1 MMKRGK
7 DDEKTMEPMF
17 PRLHGDDHQKSP
29 MYPLLHLNHSTHPA
43 EELYSGYS
51 NYKSSSTQVEQKRK
65 LVEED
70 FTVPIFFQSEIG
82 QDHRK
87 HSNGMDREELSS
99 FSPTYSS
106 SMEVQN
112 SSDREPKRARSQ
124 LHNSM
129 CENDVSNEHV
139 RGVGNGLQSNP
150 GKDSFPEELESP
162 NSSPSDSVCHED
174 ETCESLIRGNGDRS
188 DDASEI
194 SMVDSITGLDICPDD
209 VVGVIGQKHFW
220 KARREIVNQQ
230 RVFAVQV
237 FELHRLIKVQRSFA
251 GSPHLLVE
259 DGAYLGK
266 PSKGSFAKKL
276 SLEFIKPS
284 PNTVKHKDDSNKPSH
299 NMECSAANADGKTSF
314 SSVQNECQASSY
326 KPLSTPFVSDA
337 KTSPWGFHQPPS
349 QQWLIP
355 VMSPSE
361 GLIYKPYN
369 PGHGFMSPLCGGCG
383 LPPGTNPMMGN
394 FVNPA
399 YCVPSSH
406 HPYQGFGV
414 PPYGMPFVDGA
425 ISNVVKPRA
434 TKERSELQG
443 ISTASSP
450 TVGARGI
457 TVSPTTGGRN
467 ALPHFL
473 TSQAV
478 HVPVEAPQLH
488 VTDKLARVI
497 KVVPRNA
504 MSATESVARIFQ
516 SIQEGRKQ
524 GDSV

>member
-1 MMKRGK
+1 
-7 DDEKTMEPMF
+7 
-17 PRLHGDDHQKSP
+17 GDDHQKSP
-29 MYPLLHLNHSTHPA
+29 MYPPLHLNHSTHPA
-43 EELYSGYS
+43 EESYSGYS

-106 SMEVQN
+106 SVEVQN

-209 VVGVIGQKHFW
+209 VVGVIGQNIFGK
-220 KARREIVNQQ
+220 REEKLSSKFLCSCCFSMLCFTFHLSIVLMLSYRFIVCSVQLIAINKVYTSCRLHLCKSRAPSNSIAVFIGSDPSSLFSQQ

-276 SLEFIKPS
+276 SLEFIIKPS

-326 KPLSTPFVSDA
+326 KPLSTPLFLMPKLVLGVSIN
-337 KTSPWGFHQPPS
+337 H
-349 QQWLIP
+349 
-355 VMSPSE
+355 
-361 GLIYKPYN
+361 
-369 PGHGFMSPLCGGCG
+369 
-383 LPPGTNPMMGN
+383 
-394 FVNPA
+394 
-399 YCVPSSH
+399 
-406 HPYQGFGV
+406 
-414 PPYGMPFVDGA
+414 
-425 ISNVVKPRA
+425 
-434 TKERSELQG
+434 
-443 ISTASSP
+443 
-450 TVGARGI
+450 
-457 TVSPTTGGRN
+457 
-467 ALPHFL
+467 
-473 TSQAV
+473 
-478 HVPVEAPQLH
+478 
-488 VTDKLARVI
+488 LA
-497 KVVPRNA
+497 NN
-504 MSATESVARIFQ
+504 
-516 SIQEGRKQ
+516 G
-524 GDSV
+524 

>member
-1 MMKRGK
+1 
-7 DDEKTMEPMF
+7 MF
-17 PRLHGDDHQKSP
+17 LIF
-29 MYPLLHLNHSTHPA
+29 
-43 EELYSGYS
+43 
-51 NYKSSSTQVEQKRK
+51 EQ
-65 LVEED
+65 
-70 FTVPIFFQSEIG
+70 
-82 QDHRK
+82 
-87 HSNGMDREELSS
+87 
-99 FSPTYSS
+99 
-106 SMEVQN
+106 
-112 SSDREPKRARSQ
+112 
-124 LHNSM
+124 
-129 CENDVSNEHV
+129 
-139 RGVGNGLQSNP
+139 
-150 GKDSFPEELESP
+150 
-162 NSSPSDSVCHED
+162 
-174 ETCESLIRGNGDRS
+174 
-188 DDASEI
+188 
-194 SMVDSITGLDICPDD
+194 
-209 VVGVIGQKHFW
+209 
-220 KARREIVNQQ
+220 
-230 RVFAVQV
+230 
-237 FELHRLIKVQRSFA
+237 VQRSFA

-266 PSKGSFAKKL
+266 PSKGTFAKKL
-276 SLEFIKPS
+276 SLEFIIKPS

-369 PGHGFMSPLCGGCG
+369 PGHGFISPLCGGCG

-478 HVPVEAPQLH
+478 HVPAEAPQLH
-488 VTDKLARVI
+488 VTDKPARVI

-504 MSATESVARIFQ
+504 MSTTESVARIFQ

>member
-1 MMKRGK
+1 
-7 DDEKTMEPMF
+7 MF
-17 PRLHGDDHQKSP
+17 LIF
-29 MYPLLHLNHSTHPA
+29 
-43 EELYSGYS
+43 
-51 NYKSSSTQVEQKRK
+51 EQ
-65 LVEED
+65 
-70 FTVPIFFQSEIG
+70 
-82 QDHRK
+82 
-87 HSNGMDREELSS
+87 
-99 FSPTYSS
+99 
-106 SMEVQN
+106 
-112 SSDREPKRARSQ
+112 
-124 LHNSM
+124 
-129 CENDVSNEHV
+129 
-139 RGVGNGLQSNP
+139 
-150 GKDSFPEELESP
+150 
-162 NSSPSDSVCHED
+162 
-174 ETCESLIRGNGDRS
+174 
-188 DDASEI
+188 
-194 SMVDSITGLDICPDD
+194 
-209 VVGVIGQKHFW
+209 
-220 KARREIVNQQ
+220 
-230 RVFAVQV
+230 
-237 FELHRLIKVQRSFA
+237 VQRSFA

-276 SLEFIKPS
+276 SLEFIIKPS
-284 PNTVKHKDDSNKPSH
+284 PNTVKHKDDSNKPSL

-337 KTSPWGFHQPPS
+337 KTSPWGFHQPPG

-369 PGHGFMSPLCGGCG
+369 PGHGFMSPLWGGCG
-383 LPPGTNPMMGN
+383 LPLGTNPMMGN

-406 HPYQGFGV
+406 YPYQGFGV
-414 PPYGMPFVDGA
+414 PPYGMPFVNGA
-425 ISNVVKPRA
+425 ISNVVKPHA

-478 HVPVEAPQLH
+478 NVPAEAPQLH
-488 VTDKLARVI
+488 VTDKPARVI

-504 MSATESVARIFQ
+504 MSATESVAQIFQ